1 MPTHYGKNPA
11 VKNVNSSSMKPMKKK
26 EKMPLQM
33 PEPLFKPR
41 KDLSKRQKD
50 LMKTHKEH
58 HTPAHLKEM
67 RKLMKAGYCFEQ
79 AHELAQKMVG
89 K

>member
-1 MPTHYGKNPA
+1 MPYHTKPA
-11 VKNVNSSSMKPMKKK
+11 GVKNVNSSSMKPMKKQ
-26 EKMPLQM
+26 EKKVKM
-33 PEPLFKPR
+33 PEPSFKPR

-58 HTPAHLKEM
+58 HSPEHLKEM
-67 RKLMKAGYCFEQ
+67 RKLMKMGYCFEQ
-79 AHELAQKMVG
+79 AHEIAMKKHG

>member
-1 MPTHYGKNPA
+1 MPYHTNSTP
-11 VKNVNSSSMKPMKKK
+11 VKSMKPKPKPK
-26 EKMPLQM
+26 SEKPVN
-33 PEPLFKPR
+33 KPR

-58 HTPAHLKEM
+58 HTPAHLRKM
-67 RKLMKAGYCFEQ
+67 RKLMKDGFCFEQ
-79 AHELAQKMVG
+79 AHEMAMRSVG